1 MTPLD
6 VGGCG
11 DCFFKSVS
19 HQLYGDASHHLAIR
33 ATGVSEYLHVRTNPE
48 RFIESYVGTSWLE
61 YLNNMS
67 MQQTWADNIIIQAVA
82 DSMNLNIHVIES
94 SENFAEMTVIQGTS
108 LTPHQRSI
116 YLGHFGELH
125 YVSTLPSLPQTSAN
139 QIANESINTM
149 LSHGCGTDTK
159 KRRNTYMKNYRLK
172 RKLDKDA
179 QQNDKNACK
188 KKKKQE
194 YMKQYMKQYRA
205 DKASDKRKEE
215 QNKYKK
221 NYRVMKKVQNKE
233 KGLEFHIA
241 KFQEIVSQGP
251 LYICTCCDQLWYK
264 HSVVRA
270 DTCTLKQ
277 SIPDI
282 SKHLCGTTSIDSIEW
297 LCKSCNN
304 YLKKT
309 KQNSS
314 MCCC

>member
-1 MTPLD
+1 ML
-6 VGGCG
+6 VI
-11 DCFFKSVS
+11 VS
-19 HQLYGDASHHLAIR
+19 HQLYGDGSHHLATR
-33 ATGVSEYLHVRTNPE
+33 ATGVEYLRTNPA

-116 YLGHFGELH
+116 YLGAYWH
-125 YVSTLPSLPQTSAN
+125 VSTLPSLPQTSAN
-139 QIANESINTM
+139 QIANESSDINTM
-149 LSHGCGTDTK
+149 LNHGCGTDTK
-159 KRRNTYMKNYRLK
+159 ERGNTYMKNYRLK
-172 RKLDKDA
+172 RRLDKDA

-221 NYRVMKKVQNKE
+221 NYRVMRKVQNKE
-233 KGLEFHIA
+233 KGLEFHVA

-251 LYICTCCDQLWYK
+251 LYVCTCCDQLWYK

-270 DTCTLKQ
+270 DTLKQ
-277 SIPDI
+277 SNPNI
-282 SKHLCGTTSIDSIEW
+282 S
-297 LCKSCNN
+297 
-304 YLKKT
+304 
-309 KQNSS
+309 SS
-314 MCCC
+314 FKFQVY